1 MNIPRFW
8 AKAERSVTIDGQS
21 YHFVAWKGSDLNVE
35 EAKRLAHH
43 ALAERVARKERG
55 EKLGRYP
62 KDGVPLREE
71 IIQDVVLNNQRIA
84 VITRNAAGCLVLN
97 TAKVMFIDID
107 FVNAPY
113 LQGSLKGCLAA
124 LFIGWFRDKDPR
136 TEEERALDYIKAW
149 HSNHSDWAMRVYRT
163 KRGFR
168 LLVTHDVFN
177 PTSQAVQQVM
187 QDLGA
192 DQRYKL
198 LCASQSCFRARLTPK
213 PWRIRLQRPSVR
225 YPWETPE
232 QELLQRVWETNYHQ
246 VIGHYDV
253 CKFVET
259 LGNARIHPE
268 AGQIQQL
275 HDTYVL
281 SALDQPLA

>member
-8 AKAERSVTIDGQS
+8 AKAERSVLVGAQT
-21 YHFVAWKGSDLNVE
+21 YHFVAWKGSDLSANDAQHLAS
-35 EAKRLAHH
+35 EALK
-43 ALAERVARKERG
+43 ERIAREERG
-55 EKLGRYP
+55 EKLGQYP
-62 KDGVPLREE
+62 KGGVPLREE
-71 IIQDVVLNNQRIA
+71 IIQDVTFHNERVA

-97 TAKVMFIDID
+97 TARVMFIDID

-124 LFIGWFRDKDPR
+124 LFTTWFSKPDTRS
-136 TEEERALDYIKAW
+136 EEERALDFIKSW
-149 HSNHSDWAMRVYRT
+149 HGNHSDWGMRVYRT

-177 PTSQAVQQVM
+177 PTSPAVQQVM
-187 QDLGA
+187 KELGA
-192 DQRYKL
+192 DERYKR

-213 PWRIRLQRPSVR
+213 PWRIKLQKPTTR

-232 QELLQRVWETNYHQ
+232 QELLQREWEEHYHQ
-246 VIGHYDV
+246 VIKDYAV

-259 LGNARIHPE
+259 LGTTNTHPE
-268 AGQIQQL
+268 VQQILLL
-275 HDTYVL
+275 HDRYVL
-281 SALDQPLA
+281 DANKPLA